1 MNSPCTLCTWHRKTG
16 LINETPHA
24 IYDSKILA
32 KADRFWST
40 KTSRNTWPINPC
52 QGRSF
57 QVNDKPHAIYNSKS
71 LPKQII
77 SGQRK
82 PHATYNSLP
91 LPKQVVPDQRKRHA
105 IYDAKISRNIW
116 YSSLCQGTV
125 PGQRIPHT
133 IHDSNS
139 LPKQDVSGERKIFT
153 QHTIHTSFPKQ
164 VIPGKR
170 KTSRNIKFN
179 TPAKAGR
186 FRSKKPHTTWDSN
199 TPV

>member
-57 QVNDKPHAIYNSKS
+57 QVNDKPHAIYNSKITAKADHFWS
-71 LPKQII
+71 TKTSRNLQFITPAKAGRSWSKKTPRNIWC
-77 SGQRK
+77 
-82 PHATYNSLP
+82 
-91 LPKQVVPDQRKRHA
+91 
-105 IYDAKISRNIW
+105 KISRNIW